1 MRRREFITLLCGAAA
16 VWPVAAGAQQTGGVR
31 RIGVLMGSVENDPED
46 QSWVAE
52 FVQQLQKLSWTEG
65 KNIRIDY
72 RWAGGDASRAASYA
86 AELVNLAPDAI
97 LAQGATTL
105 KALLQ
110 QTRSVPIVFVRVSDP
125 IGGGFVEN
133 LARPGGNVTGFTQFE
148 YPIAGKW
155 LETLKQIVPHVARV
169 AIIEGPENPLSFG
182 YMQQI
187 EAAAPSYGVQLIK
200 IVTSDVAE
208 IERAISIFARESNG
222 GLIVLP
228 SPTALIRRVE
238 FAALAAQHRLP
249 AVYPFRPCV
258 LVGGLMSYGINLS
271 YQFRQ
276 AAFYID
282 RILKGE
288 KPGDL
293 SVQQPTKFQ
302 LVINL
307 KTAKALGLTIP
318 PSLLATADEV
328 IE

>member
-1 MRRREFITLLCGAAA
+1 MERRELITLLGG
-16 VWPVAAGAQQTGGVR
+16 VAAWPIIAHAQQGERVR
-31 RIGVLMGSVENDPED
+31 RIGVLMGSVETDPEE
-46 QSWVAE
+46 QSWVGE
-52 FVQQLQKLSWTEG
+52 FVQQLQKLNWTDG
-65 KNIRIDY
+65 KNVRIDY

-86 AELVNLAPDAI
+86 AELVALTPDAI
-97 LAQGATTL
+97 LGQGATTL

-155 LETLKQIVPHVARV
+155 LETLKQIAPRVTRV
-169 AIIEGPENPLSFG
+169 ATIVGPENPLNFG

-187 EAAAPSYGVQLIK
+187 EAAAPLYGVQLIK
-200 IVTSDVAE
+200 IAASDVAE
-208 IERAISIFARESNG
+208 IERGISIFARESNG
-222 GLIVLP
+222 GLIILP
-228 SPTALIRRVE
+228 SPTALILR
-238 FAALAAQHRLP
+238 AQIASLAAQYQLP
-249 AVYPFRPCV
+249 AIYPFRPSV
-258 LVGGLMSYGINLS
+258 MAGGLLSYGIDLS

-282 RILKGE
+282 RILRGE
-288 KPGDL
+288 KPGGL

-318 PSLLATADEV
+318 QSLLATADEV